1 MGYGCREMFLFSASD
16 PNMYTYHNNVAPSGN
31 PPEVPTDLSGIFLK
45 QGNDLSG
52 IITVGGEHLAATE
65 MGSHHCALND
75 PLRLRDGRGVSHR
88 RDFFEG

>member
-31 PPEVPTDLSGIFLK
+31 PPEVPT
-45 QGNDLSG
+45 DLSG